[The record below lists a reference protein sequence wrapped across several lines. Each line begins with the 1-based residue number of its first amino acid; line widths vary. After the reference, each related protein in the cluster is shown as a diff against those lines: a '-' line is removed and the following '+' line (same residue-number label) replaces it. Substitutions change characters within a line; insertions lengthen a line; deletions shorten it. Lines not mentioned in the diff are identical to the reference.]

1 MNWYTY
7 FKLVNDG
14 DGYTVTIYLNPEA
27 PEFSEEL
34 VTSVKENVLE
44 LDDQIRKLIK
54 EKFSDIKVNTVKLML
69 GTLVIASMP
78 FMTHTKAHA
87 EETTPSAAS
96 QSYGVSN
103 SHTTGVVSATRLNVR
118 KGPST
123 DYSSFYKLQK
133 GSSVEV
139 VDVSNGWCKIQLPDG
154 RIGWVSKDYLKL
166 ATTANSREQKI
177 QLLLSSANS
186 LVGTPYVWGGS
197 SMEDGGFDCSGF
209 TQFLF
214 KKAGYNL
221 NRISIDQAKQG
232 LPVSRDTL
240 QPGDLV
246 FFSLSGTG
254 NISHVG
260 LYLGNGKMIH
270 SPKTGDTVKF
280 TDITTSFW
288 QDRFITARRIFQ

>member
-14 DGYTVTIYLNPEA
+14 DGYTVVIYLNPEA
-27 PEFSEEL
+27 PEFSQEL
-34 VTSVKENVLE
+34 ATSVKESVLG
-44 LDDQIRKLIK
+44 LDDQIRKTIK

-87 EETTPSAAS
+87 EEATPSAAA
-96 QSYGVSN
+96 QSYGASK

-118 KGPST
+118 KGPSIN
-123 DYSSFYKLQK
+123 YLSFYKLPK
-133 GSSVEV
+133 GSRVNVIEE
-139 VDVSNGWCKIQLPDG
+139 SNGWCKIQLSDG
-154 RIGWVSKDYLKL
+154 RIGWVSKCYLKL
-166 ATTANSREQKI
+166 NTATNSREQKI

-197 SMEDGGFDCSGF
+197 SMQDGGFDCSGF
-209 TQFLF
+209 TQFLYR
-214 KKAGYNL
+214 KVGYNL
-221 NRISIDQAKQG
+221 NRVSIDQAKQG
-232 LPVSRDTL
+232 VPISRAAL

-246 FFSLSGTG
+246 FFSLAGNG

-260 LYLGNGKMIH
+260 LYLGKGKMIH
-270 SPKTGDTVKF
+270 SPKTGDTAKI

-288 QDRFITARRIFQ
+288 QGRFITARRIIQ